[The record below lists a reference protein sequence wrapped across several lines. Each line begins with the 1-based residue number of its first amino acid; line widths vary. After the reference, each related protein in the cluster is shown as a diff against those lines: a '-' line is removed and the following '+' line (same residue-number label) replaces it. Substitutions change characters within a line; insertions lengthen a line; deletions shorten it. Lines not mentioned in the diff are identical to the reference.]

1 MNLSDRQLATILA
14 ALRFWQSRVTR
25 WKDEKFCGGGH
36 FCSVEPLT
44 NEEIDEL
51 CEDLNTEEDE

>member
-14 ALRFWQSRVTR
+14 ALRHWQSHVTR
-25 WKDEKFCGGGH
+25 WEDEEFCGGGH
-36 FCSVEPLT
+36 FYSVEPLT